1 MMVRALMLVSVTC
14 LAGCVQ
20 GATADDAALQPLRT
34 TAALADD
41 ADDPAVW
48 INRTDPTRSLI
59 LGTNKVAAPGG
70 GLYVFALDGSV
81 KQVVAPLDRPNN
93 VDVEYGFQSRSG
105 PIDIAVVSERLQH
118 RLRVF
123 RVTESGVVPLDE
135 GQGIAVMEGETGE
148 ARMPMG
154 VALYKRPRD
163 GAIFAIVA
171 PKTGPTTGYLW
182 QYRLDVDPASDL
194 VRGTFVRR
202 FGHFSGT
209 GEIEAV
215 AVDDALGYVYYAD
228 EEYAVHKWH
237 ADPDHADAGRELAT
251 FGREGFKGQREG
263 IAIFTRDDGT
273 GFIVTSDQ
281 IEGSS
286 QLRVYPRQGQPGRPH
301 EHDPAVGVMIT
312 SADSTDGLEIVPS
325 GLPGDLARVLLVM
338 MNSRD
343 RNFQLYGWGEVAKR
357 IMP

>member
-1 MMVRALMLVSVTC
+1 MMFRVLMLVSVTC
-14 LAGCVQ
+14 LAGCVH
-20 GATADDAALQPLRT
+20 GATADDAALQPLRS

-105 PIDIAVVSERLQH
+105 SIDIAVVTERLQH

-123 RVTESGVVPLDE
+123 RVTEFGVMPLDE
-135 GQGIAVMEGETGE
+135 GRGIAVMEGETGE

-171 PKTGPTTGYLW
+171 PKTGPTSGYLW
-182 QYRLDVDPASDL
+182 QYRLDVHPASDL

-202 FGHFSGT
+202 FGYFSGT

-228 EEYAVHKWH
+228 EEYAVRKWH
-237 ADPDHADAGRELAT
+237 ADPDHADAERELAT

-281 IEGSS
+281 IEGASE
-286 QLRVYPRQGQPGRPH
+286 LRFYPREGRPGRPH
-301 EHDPAVGVMIT
+301 DHDPATAVLGT
-312 SADSTDGLEIVPS
+312 RADSTDGVDIAATDLR
-325 GLPGDLARVLLVM
+325 GDLASGLLVM

-343 RNFQLYGWGEVAKR
+343 RNFQLYRWEDVASR
-357 IMP
+357 MSR